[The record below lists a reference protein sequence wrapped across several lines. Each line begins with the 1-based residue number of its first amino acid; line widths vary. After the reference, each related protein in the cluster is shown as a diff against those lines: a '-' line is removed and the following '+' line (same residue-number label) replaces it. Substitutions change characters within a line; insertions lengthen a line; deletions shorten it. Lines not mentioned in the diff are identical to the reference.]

1 MTLSHTKAFCFGS
14 MSLSKQKVLFLNRIE
29 SRGAIMKSKRYAKVE
44 KSQCVA
50 CGACTKECPMGA
62 IRVWRGCYAK
72 IDTNICIGC
81 SKCSKVCPVGCIEIG
96 NREVTE

>member
-14 MSLSKQKVLFLNRIE
+14 MSTSSERLFLYEGQRKGE
-29 SRGAIMKSKRYAKVE
+29 VMKSKRYAKVD
-44 KSQCVA
+44 KTQCVA

-62 IRVWRGCYAK
+62 ISIWRGCYAK
-72 IDTNICIGC
+72 IDENICIGC
-81 SKCSKVCPVGCIEIG
+81 GKCTKVCPVGCIEVL